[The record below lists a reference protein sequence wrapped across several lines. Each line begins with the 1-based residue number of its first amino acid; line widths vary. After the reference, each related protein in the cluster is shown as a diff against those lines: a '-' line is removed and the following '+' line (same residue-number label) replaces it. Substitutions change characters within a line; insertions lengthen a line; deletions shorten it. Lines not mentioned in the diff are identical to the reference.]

1 MNKFKVALVGLD
13 NHIVPQWV
21 YNEIRRY
28 KISFLA
34 KECTTKADLIKN
46 ANDADVVWLFGG
58 SRILN
63 KNNLSIGQF
72 LLSIGLS
79 LYYFFKCISTF
90 FIIFKLIKT

>member
-46 ANDADVVWLFGG
+46 ANN
-58 SRILN
+58 ILLLN
-63 KNNLSIGQF
+63 HIFVRFSYLIGN
-72 LLSIGLS
+72 
-79 LYYFFKCISTF
+79 
-90 FIIFKLIKT
+90 IILIKT